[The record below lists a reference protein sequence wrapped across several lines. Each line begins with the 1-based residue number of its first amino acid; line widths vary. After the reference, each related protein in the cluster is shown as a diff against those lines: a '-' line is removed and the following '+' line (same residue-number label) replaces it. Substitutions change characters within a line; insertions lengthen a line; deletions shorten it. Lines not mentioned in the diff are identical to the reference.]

1 MKKFFASLLALVGMV
16 AGLTLTSCGGG
27 GGGSENL
34 SGIEMI
40 VNGSVSTY
48 RISLVSKISGDSYE
62 AFISD
67 FANTRISSM
76 VMTVLESKKADGD
89 DDEDGDFTYLKG
101 MVSPGALDVND
112 NQAFYQIL
120 TGVNSANDSMS
131 ELSFIEPM
139 VFEYDA
145 AAKTV
150 KWTGE
155 ISFKAI
161 ANNVTQEAEV
171 VVNRVDSVVYFGK
184 YAGL

>member
-27 GGGSENL
+27 GGGGENL

-48 RISLVSKISGDSYE
+48 RVTLVSKISGDSYE